1 MPISDLNAPG
11 APDKFEA
18 SVCVVGGGAVGIALA
33 VDLARRGVDVIL
45 LEGGGQTLETRS
57 QALHKGQ
64 SIGHPFPNI
73 EVGRYRV
80 LGGTTSFWGGQVVP
94 FDEFV
99 TGERPW
105 IGHAAWPIAAE
116 EGKRLFDRAYALL
129 GLQSA
134 EVDDRKVWEQAG
146 NRMDAL
152 GSRIDVVMTRWM
164 KTRNFSKVF
173 AQDLEAPTGPRTI
186 THANVVGLE
195 LDPTLTSVRT
205 LKVRSLEG
213 KHANVTARHFVL
225 ANGSLEIARLLMHPL
240 ADGSAPPWSGSR
252 WLGTPLIDHLDCI
265 AADVEIIDHKRFQAL
280 FDSIFHRGFRYYP
293 KVRLSPKVQREQG
306 LVDIAAQFRYR
317 TRFSEHL
324 DVLKMFVR
332 SLKEGGMPQSVAE
345 TDRWAD
351 KLRKGTGTS
360 RRVSILSLPRHVAA
374 VAATSLPLAVR
385 YFKDRRSF
393 KPRDAEVSL
402 AFFCEQLPSAQ
413 SRVSLGDDKDE
424 LGMRRLK
431 VNWHIDGRELETM
444 RAFALI
450 LAEELES
457 RGLAKL
463 KIDPRL
469 LALDRDAFAP
479 EIFDAVH
486 QMGTTRIGRDAETGF
501 VDHDQKVFGIDNLF
515 IAGACT
521 FPTTGFA
528 NPTFTAISM
537 ALRLADRLAG
547 ADPA

>member
-1 MPISDLNAPG
+1 MPINDLNQAG
-11 APDKFEA
+11 APA
-18 SVCVVGGGAVGIALA
+18 SHSAKVCVVGGGAVGIALA
-33 VDLARRGVDVIL
+33 VSLARAGVDVLL
-45 LEGGGQTLETRS
+45 LEGGGPTLETRS

-64 SIGHPFPNI
+64 SVGHPFPNI

-80 LGGTTSFWGGQVVP
+80 LGGTTAFWGGQVVP
-94 FDEFV
+94 FDDFI

-105 IGHAAWPIAAE
+105 AGHAAWPIDGAE
-116 EGKRLFDRAYALL
+116 LAGYFTRAYKLL
-129 GLQSA
+129 GLETA
-134 EVDDRKVWEQAG
+134 ELDDAKVWEQAG

-152 GSRIDVVMTRWM
+152 GPKIDVVMTRWM

-173 AQDLEAPTGPRTI
+173 SKDLQSETGPR
-186 THANVVGLE
+186 V
-195 LDPTLTSVRT
+195 LT
-205 LKVRSLEG
+205 
-213 KHANVTARHFVL
+213 HANVTAIELNAERNAVKSLTVRSVEGHSATVSAEHFVL
-225 ANGSLEIARLLMHPL
+225 ANGSLEISRLLMHPL
-240 ADGSAPPWSGSR
+240 SDGSAAPWNGSR

-265 AADVEIIDHKRFQAL
+265 AADIEITDHKRFQGL
-280 FDSIFHRGFRYYP
+280 FDSIFYRGFRYYP
-293 KVRLSPKVQREQG
+293 KVRLAPAVQRAEG

-351 KLRKGTGTS
+351 KLRKGTGTN
-360 RRVSILSLPRHVAA
+360 RKVSILSLPKHIAA
-374 VAATSLPLAVR
+374 VISTSFPLAVR

-402 AFFCEQLPSAQ
+402 ALFCEQLPSDK
-413 SRVSLGDDKDE
+413 SRVMLGEETDE
-424 LGMRRLK
+424 LGMRRLV

-444 RAFALI
+444 RAFSLVIKQEFEA
-450 LAEELES
+450 
-457 RGLAKL
+457 RGLAKV

-469 LALDRDAFAP
+469 LALDREGFVP

-486 QMGTTRIGRDAETGF
+486 QMGTTRIGRSADDGF
-501 VDHDQKVFGIDNLF
+501 VDANLKVFGCDNLY

-528 NPTFTAISM
+528 NPTFTAISL
-537 ALRLADRLAG
+537 ALRLCDRLAG
-547 ADPA
+547 AGR